1 MPLPLPVVPMTLAEF
16 DALPH
21 RLGWKH
27 EYWDGAARLSPE
39 ESAIA
44 EFRRPITTPVQ
55 WTHSSDWIVRPIQ
68 REDSAALVELF
79 LQAFESAAEF
89 AGYSE
94 SAFQSRAVESVAR
107 FFARDISTATTQAPQ
122 VTRLSD
128 WKEVSFV
135 VEDSQQLI
143 GAALIREV
151 RLGPIL
157 EPIMIAP
164 AHQRR
169 GVGSALLATILN
181 KLRAIAAQDNA
192 PLEYLYSRCHL
203 SNPHSLAWHTVMG
216 FEEMPNLPATQH
228 RWRHHLQQARSL
240 GLQGNLELAHTAQT
254 EANRLATQ
262 VEAFELSDDP
272 HACGA
277 LLR

>member
-1 MPLPLPVVPMTLAEF
+1 MTLTEF

-44 EFRRPITTPVQ
+44 EFRRPITTPVKS
-55 WTHSSDWIVRPIQ
+55 TYSNNWIVRPIQ
-68 REDSAALVELF
+68 RDDSAALIELF
-79 LQAFESAAEF
+79 LRAFESADEF

-94 SAFQSRAVESVAR
+94 SSFRSRAAESVAR
-107 FFARDISTATTQAPQ
+107 FFARDMSTATTHASHE
-122 VTRLSD
+122 TRLSD

-135 VEDSQQLI
+135 VEDAQQLI

-164 AHQRR
+164 AYQRR
-169 GVGSALLATILN
+169 GVGSALLATTLN
-181 KLRAIAAQDNA
+181 KLRVMASQDKA

-203 SNPHSLAWHTVMG
+203 SNPHSLAWHTIMG

-228 RWRHHLQQARSL
+228 RWLHHMQQARSL
-240 GLQGNLELAHTAQT
+240 RLQGQIDLARTAQT

-272 HACGA
+272 HAYGA
-277 LLR
+277 LLLR